1 MVRTKC
7 STWNNRL
14 KLNTIKENNYIN
26 TKDFLV
32 TGEEFSLVFN
42 EKYGFLETRPQPKW
56 KELSKYYQS
65 EEYISHTDS
74 KKGLLAFL
82 YQNVKAHALVKK
94 VKLISKLNSG
104 KGTLLDI
111 GAGTGEFLRVAQEK
125 GWAVSGVEPNIRAR
139 DFAQEKNITLRES
152 ISIFAGQTFD
162 VVTLW
167 HVLEHM
173 PDLQN
178 TIQRIEQLVKEEGTL
193 IIAVPNFNSF
203 DAKYYKNFW
212 AAFDVPR
219 HLWHFSQDAM
229 RRIFSSEFKLVKT
242 KPLIFDSFYVSL
254 LSEKYKSGNRF
265 SIKAFFVG
273 LRSNISA
280 WTSKEYS
287 SLIYCFKKR
296 K

>member
-1 MVRTKC
+1 MDKIR
-7 STWNNRL
+7 
-14 KLNTIKENNYIN
+14 ENSYIN

-32 TGEEFSLVFN
+32 SGEEFSLVLN
-42 EKYGFLETRPQPKW
+42 QEYGFLETRPQPERKDIA
-56 KELSKYYQS
+56 KYYQS

-74 KKGLLAFL
+74 KKGAISFL
-82 YQNVKAHALVKK
+82 YQKVRSYSLVQK

-111 GAGTGEFLRVAQEK
+111 GAGTGEFLRVAQKK
-125 GWAVSGVEPNIRAR
+125 GWVVSGVEPNEGAR
-139 DFAQEKNITLRES
+139 EFAQDKNIPLDES
-152 ISIFAGQTFD
+152 IAVLEGKTFD

-173 PDLQN
+173 HDLQN
-178 TIQRIEQLVKEEGTL
+178 TIHKTQQLVKEGGTL

-203 DAKYYKNFW
+203 DAKYYKNYW

-229 RRIFSSEFKLVKT
+229 SKIFSSELELVKT
-242 KPLIFDSFYVSL
+242 KPMIFDSFYVSL
-254 LSEKYKSGNRF
+254 LSEKYRSGNSF
-265 SIKAFFVG
+265 SIKAFFIG
-273 LRSNISA
+273 LLSNLKA
-280 WTSKEYS
+280 WKNKEYS
-287 SLIYCFKKR
+287 SLIYCYKKT

>member
-1 MVRTKC
+1 MDK
-7 STWNNRL
+7 
-14 KLNTIKENNYIN
+14 IKENSYIN

-32 TGEEFSLVFN
+32 SGEEFSLVLN
-42 EKYGFLETRPQPKW
+42 QEYGFLETRPQPERKDIA
-56 KELSKYYQS
+56 KYYQS

-74 KKGLLAFL
+74 KKGAIAFL
-82 YQNVKAHALVKK
+82 YQKVRSYSLVQK

-111 GAGTGEFLRVAQEK
+111 GAGTGEFLRVAQKK
-125 GWAVSGVEPNIRAR
+125 GWVVSGVEPNEGAR
-139 DFAQEKNITLRES
+139 EFAQDKNIPLDES
-152 ISIFAGQTFD
+152 IAVPEGKTFD

-178 TIQRIEQLVKEEGTL
+178 TIHKTQQLVKEGGTL

-203 DAKYYKNFW
+203 DAKYYKNYW

-219 HLWHFSQDAM
+219 HLWHFSRDAM
-229 RRIFSSEFKLVKT
+229 SKIFSSELELVKT
-242 KPLIFDSFYVSL
+242 KPMIFDSFYVSL
-254 LSEKYKSGNRF
+254 LSEKYRSGNSF
-265 SIKAFFVG
+265 SIKAFFIG
-273 LRSNISA
+273 LLSNLKA
-280 WTSKEYS
+280 WKNKEYS
-287 SLIYCFKKR
+287 SLIYCYKKT

>member
-1 MVRTKC
+1 MDKIR
-7 STWNNRL
+7 
-14 KLNTIKENNYIN
+14 ENSYIN

-32 TGEEFSLVFN
+32 SGEEFSLVLN
-42 EKYGFLETRPQPKW
+42 QEYGFLETRPQPERKDIA
-56 KELSKYYQS
+56 KYYQS

-74 KKGLLAFL
+74 KKGAISFL
-82 YQNVKAHALVKK
+82 YQKVRSYSLVQK

-111 GAGTGEFLRVAQEK
+111 GAGTGEFLRVAQKK
-125 GWAVSGVEPNIRAR
+125 GWVVSGVEPNEGAR
-139 DFAQEKNITLRES
+139 EFAQDKNIPLDES
-152 ISIFAGQTFD
+152 IAVLEGKTFD

-178 TIQRIEQLVKEEGTL
+178 TIHKTQQLVKEGGTL

-203 DAKYYKNFW
+203 DAKYYKNYW

-229 RRIFSSEFKLVKT
+229 SKIFSSELELVKT
-242 KPLIFDSFYVSL
+242 KPMIFDSFYVSL
-254 LSEKYKSGNRF
+254 LSEKYRSGNSF
-265 SIKAFFVG
+265 SIKAFFIG
-273 LRSNISA
+273 LLSNLKA
-280 WTSKEYS
+280 WKNKEYS
-287 SLIYCFKKR
+287 SLIYCYKKTE
-296 K
+296 